1 MMSGKIRKNRFA
13 NGRRGKPNRRRE
25 MSHEQEIVGI
35 KAQIAILEELQADC
49 MDGKLWH
56 IYMRMIDD
64 LNQKLD
70 ELTRGIGN
78 GNV

>member
-1 MMSGKIRKNRFA
+1 MSY
-13 NGRRGKPNRRRE
+13 
-25 MSHEQEIVGI
+25 EQEIAGI
-35 KAQIAILEELQADC
+35 KTRITMLEELQADC

-56 IYMRMIDD
+56 IYIRMIDD
-64 LNQKLD
+64 LKQKLD

>member
-1 MMSGKIRKNRFA
+1 MN
-13 NGRRGKPNRRRE
+13 
-25 MSHEQEIVGI
+25 HEQEIVGI
-35 KAQIAILEELQADC
+35 KAQITILEELQADC

-56 IYMRMIDD
+56 IYTHMIDN

>member
-1 MMSGKIRKNRFA
+1 MDQN
-13 NGRRGKPNRRRE
+13 
-25 MSHEQEIVGI
+25 HELEIAGI
-35 KAQIAILEELQADC
+35 KSQIAVLEELQEDC
-49 MDGKLWH
+49 MDSKLWH
-56 IYMRMIDD
+56 IYMRMMDD

>member
-1 MMSGKIRKNRFA
+1 MMSGKIRKNLFV
-13 NGRRGKPNRRRE
+13 NGKRGKPNGRRTTN
-25 MSHEQEIVGI
+25 HEQEIVGI

>member
-1 MMSGKIRKNRFA
+1 MMN
-13 NGRRGKPNRRRE
+13 
-25 MSHEQEIVGI
+25 HEQEIVGI
-35 KAQIAILEELQADC
+35 KAQIAVLEELQADC
-49 MDGKLWH
+49 MDEKLWH
-56 IYMRMIDD
+56 IYMRMIDN

>member
-13 NGRRGKPNRRRE
+13 NGRRGKPNGRRT
-25 MSHEQEIVGI
+25 MNHEQEIVGI

>member
-1 MMSGKIRKNRFA
+1 MNRD
-13 NGRRGKPNRRRE
+13 
-25 MSHEQEIVGI
+25 HDQEIVGI
-35 KAQIAILEELQADC
+35 KAQIAMLEELQADC
-49 MDGKLWH
+49 MDGKFWH
-56 IYMRMIDD
+56 IYMRMIDN

>member
-1 MMSGKIRKNRFA
+1 MVGAAGEKRMNRD
-13 NGRRGKPNRRRE
+13 RD
-25 MSHEQEIVGI
+25 QEIAGI
-35 KAQIAILEELQADC
+35 KAQIALLEELQADC

>member
-1 MMSGKIRKNRFA
+1 MDQN
-13 NGRRGKPNRRRE
+13 
-25 MSHEQEIVGI
+25 HELEIAGI
-35 KAQIAILEELQADC
+35 KSQIAVLEELQEDC
-49 MDGKLWH
+49 MDSKLWH
-56 IYMRMIDD
+56 IYMRMVDD

>member
-1 MMSGKIRKNRFA
+1 MNHK
-13 NGRRGKPNRRRE
+13 
-25 MSHEQEIVGI
+25 QEIVGI
-35 KAQIAILEELQADC
+35 KAQIAVLEELQADC
-49 MDGKLWH
+49 MDEKLWH

>member
-1 MMSGKIRKNRFA
+1 MN
-13 NGRRGKPNRRRE
+13 
-25 MSHEQEIVGI
+25 HEQEIVGI

-49 MDGKLWH
+49 MDGNLWH

>member
-1 MMSGKIRKNRFA
+1 MS
-13 NGRRGKPNRRRE
+13 RRL
-25 MSHEQEIVGI
+25 
-35 KAQIAILEELQADC
+35 LELKHKLQADC